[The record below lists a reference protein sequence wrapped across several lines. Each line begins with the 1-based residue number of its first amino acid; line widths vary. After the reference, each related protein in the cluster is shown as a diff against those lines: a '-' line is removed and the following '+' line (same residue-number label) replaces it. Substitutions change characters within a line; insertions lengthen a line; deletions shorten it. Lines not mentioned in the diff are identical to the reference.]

1 MSLSAVSKSLK
12 HVLQSSSSGS
22 QSKTLKPLIAPTLRF
37 YISPSPSHKA
47 STATTYISY
56 LPNSFRL
63 FTTATITTSASSTMP
78 VLTVDTINPHVL
90 EAQYA
95 VRGLIPQRAETYRA
109 QLAKGE
115 GKDLPFD
122 NIIFANIGNP
132 QQLDQKPITF
142 FRQVASLLEYPQL
155 LEQEEVLIEKLGY
168 KKDAVERARR
178 LLKEVKSVGAYSN
191 SAGAP
196 GIKESVAAFIE
207 RK

>member
-1 MSLSAVSKSLK
+1 
-12 HVLQSSSSGS
+12 
-22 QSKTLKPLIAPTLRF
+22 
-37 YISPSPSHKA
+37 
-47 STATTYISY
+47 
-56 LPNSFRL
+56 
-63 FTTATITTSASSTMP
+63 MP
-78 VLTVDTINPHVL
+78 VLTVDSINPHVR

-95 VRGLIPQRAETYRA
+95 VRGLIPQRAELYRA
-109 QLAKGE
+109 QLVKGE

-122 NIIFANIGNP
+122 NVIFANIGNP

-155 LEQEEVLIEKLGY
+155 LEQESLLIEKLGY

-196 GIKESVAAFIE
+196 GIKQSVADFIG